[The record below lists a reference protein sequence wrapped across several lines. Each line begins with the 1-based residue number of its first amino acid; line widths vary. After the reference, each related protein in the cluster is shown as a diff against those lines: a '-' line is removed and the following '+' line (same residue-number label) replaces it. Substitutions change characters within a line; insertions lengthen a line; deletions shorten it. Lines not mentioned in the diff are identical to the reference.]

1 MVIAFIA
8 PFEQIRIKAQSII
21 DTSNYPAKAYLGD
34 LHQGVKAA
42 KQALDE
48 GAKIIISRGGTARL
62 IRKALNVEVIEVEAS
77 VQRTL
82 AFVYKETTETT
93 RIGIVGFAP
102 LINLVSPICTILS
115 RNYRSFELREKE
127 SFQESMD
134 TLVQWKPD
142 VVIGDAVAFQWAK
155 SKGLNAYLI
164 ESSMETIVDAFE
176 RAMLVYKNLNRYFMA
191 EKKLETVLDCTRD
204 GAVLVNGEGRIEEI
218 NKQGCTILAQSRDDL
233 LGAQIASFF
242 DSPELSKAFRKK
254 SHVRNMLVTCH
265 DDKLALDHIPV
276 SSEKFSDN
284 AAVIL
289 FQPIQKIQDAG
300 NLIRKKLS
308 ESGFYAK
315 YTFSNIL
322 YHCQEMK
329 RLVEMAQLYS
339 HTASNIMIEGET
351 GTGKELFAQSI
362 HNAGKL
368 SNGPF
373 VAVNCAA
380 LPGNLLESELFG
392 YAPGAFTGAS
402 RSGKIGLFE
411 LAHEGTLFLDEL
423 TEMDVFLQAKL
434 LRALQT
440 GEIMR
445 IGDNKVIPIKVR
457 IIAATNKNP
466 LQAIRAGRLRADLFY
481 RLNVLDLTIPPLRER
496 KGDPELLFSRF
507 LEKACKMQSIP
518 VPPLSGKL
526 RRELRQH
533 SWPGNVRELEN
544 CAEKF
549 ATLQSLHDFDTPLLS
564 SQSHHMGRI
573 SGSPDEMDSLL
584 EGGSL
589 DEMIAAKVN
598 QIFKQENCNIT
609 KTAQRLSIDRNT
621 VKRWLGKDSKAQGTL
636 PH

>member
-8 PFEQIRIKAQSII
+8 PFEQIRLKAQSII

-42 KQALDE
+42 KRALDE
-48 GAKIIISRGGTARL
+48 GAKIIISRGGTARM

-82 AFVYKETTETT
+82 AFVFKETTEQS
-93 RIGIVGFAP
+93 RVGIVGFAP
-102 LINLVSPICTILS
+102 LINMVTPICTTLA

-127 SFQESMD
+127 SFQERMD
-134 TLVQWKPD
+134 MLVQWKPD
-142 VVIGDAVAFQWAK
+142 VVIGDAVAFEWAK

-191 EKKLETVLDCTRD
+191 EKKLEAVLDCTRD
-204 GAVLVNGEGRIEEI
+204 GAVLVNSEGRIEEI
-218 NKQGCTILAQSRDDL
+218 NKQGCTILAHPRDEL
-233 LGAQIASFF
+233 LGANIAGFF
-242 DSPELSKAFRKK
+242 NTPELSKALRKK
-254 SHVRNMLVTCH
+254 THARNMIVTCN

-276 SSEKFSDN
+276 SSAKLSDN
-284 AAVIL
+284 ASVIL
-289 FQPIQKIQDAG
+289 FQPVQKIQDAG

-315 YTFSNIL
+315 YTFDNIL

-339 HTASNIMIEGET
+339 RTASNIMIVGET

-362 HNAGKL
+362 HNAGTL

-392 YAPGAFTGAS
+392 YAAGAFTGAS

-445 IGDNKVIPIKVR
+445 VGDNKLIPIKVR

-466 LQAIRAGRLRADLFY
+466 VEAIRNSRLRADLFY
-481 RLNVLDLTIPPLRER
+481 RLNVLDLKIPPLRDR
-496 KGDPELLFSRF
+496 RGDPELLFAKF
-507 LEKACKMQSIP
+507 LEKACRQQSIP

-526 RRELRQH
+526 LKELRH
-533 SWPGNVRELEN
+533 YGWPGNVRELEN

-549 ATLQSLHDFDTPLLS
+549 ATLQSLHDFDMPLLS
-564 SQSHHMGRI
+564 SELHQMGRA
-573 SGSPDEMDSLL
+573 SAAPEAAML
-584 EGGSL
+584 EGATL
-589 DEMIAAKVN
+589 DDMIAAKVN

-609 KTAQRLSIDRNT
+609 RTAQRLSIDRNT
-621 VKRWLGKDSKAQGTL
+621 VKRWLGKDSKPQGML
-636 PH
+636 PN